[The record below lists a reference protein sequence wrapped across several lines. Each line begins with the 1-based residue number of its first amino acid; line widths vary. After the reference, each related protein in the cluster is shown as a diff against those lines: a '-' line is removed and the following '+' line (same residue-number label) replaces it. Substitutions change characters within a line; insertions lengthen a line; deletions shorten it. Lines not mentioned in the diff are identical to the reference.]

1 MSEEI
6 KNEPILPAEEPAVK
20 SDKKARTIM
29 MWASI
34 IIAVI
39 VLGIIVYIFAYRE
52 PAIKKGNEAIGV
64 VDRTAIFENNDSLAL
79 EGYKNVAD
87 NYGFAAG
94 NRATLMTAQLLYKQ
108 GDYEQ
113 ALKYLNKYKATDK
126 VIAAQALTLKGD
138 CLVNL
143 DKYDDAIK
151 AYDKAISRADKNPM
165 LVPVILTKKAT
176 VLAEQGKYAKAAD
189 IYAEIENKYPEAAR
203 TFGAESKK
211 LQYESL
217 AQ

>member
-6 KNEPILPAEEPAVK
+6 KNEPILPAEEPVVK
-20 SDKKARTIM
+20 ADKKARTIM
-29 MWASI
+29 MWATI
-34 IIAVI
+34 AIAVI
-39 VLGIIVYIFAYRE
+39 VVGVIVYIFAYRQ
-52 PAIKKGNEAIGV
+52 PAIEKGNEAIGQ

-94 NRATLMTAQLLYKQ
+94 NRAALMTAQLYYKQ

-113 ALKYLNKYKATDK
+113 ALKYVSKYKSTDN
-126 VIAAQALTLKGD
+126 VVAAQALTLKGD

-143 DKYDDAIK
+143 DKYADAIK
-151 AYDKAISRADKNPM
+151 AYNKAISKADKNPV
-165 LVPVILTKKAT
+165 LVPLIMTKKAT
-176 VLAEQGKYAKAAD
+176 VLAEQGKYAEA
-189 IYAEIENKYPEAAR
+189 AEIYSEIETKYPAAAR
-203 TFGAESKK
+203 QFNAEGRK

-217 AQ
+217 AK